1 MKIKNKKSG
10 KLIEV
15 PKHLE
20 ADVTK
25 AISLG
30 IDPLSILQ
38 SSGDVMQNGG
48 KLPKYE
54 IGGDNTLGFK
64 NKKRNPNNTLYED
77 VYNQDFNYNTQQPIY
92 ENSTK
97 PQNLVTPNGTNLN
110 QPNFNLGN
118 INGGFQ
124 GFDQYNPNKQFNS
137 LQPLKTQQLSNLPD
151 NQLQP
156 DLNKLPDL
164 GMDKSP
170 REYGTTDYNKP
181 KFDFQNVNVSGFGNQ
196 YLAKG
201 AGQLTSGLMNLGKG
215 AVDLI
220 ENKNELLRN
229 QKQITAG
236 TLNGAEN
243 NIPDPYQFGQN
254 FNGANMPL
262 GENGM
267 QIKQMGGY
275 GEPNVEIEGLEHV
288 MLPNGMSQEVQG
300 NSHAE
305 GGIPLNLPEG
315 SKVFSEKLKLNTPK
329 GKKSYA
335 DLAKK
340 YETKKDVD
348 MLNAKTGDAIQKST
362 AEMLITFK
370 KSKLEQLFEKQ
381 EQDKL
386 SGVHGLGV
394 QMEAIQS
401 LQQEQHPEQEQP
413 IAKYG
418 MKLPKAGNGWIN
430 QILAHERKAG
440 QPGGLPD
447 TQGIYNDDQWTGANA
462 YKFQKY
468 IDDAK
473 AEVPNFDKLPEAIQA
488 TLVDYK
494 FNNGN
499 RSIKDL
505 LLRAEGKINGEQLN
519 SNQKFNITPNFK
531 LLEDPSFV
539 KKIAIAKEDAYLS
552 QAEKNKPG
560 FQGNFDNNF
569 FPRTHMWDNYN
580 VNGQIPNT
588 TSQNQQTPNNRK
600 SFNFT
605 PFKTKQGIYLP
616 YKPNEIWDEYGT
628 DLKLER
634 SLQKFDFRD
643 VEKYSPE
650 EKRKL
655 LKTIR
660 TYQAQKD
667 PTLVRHY
674 KDNFARGNNQA
685 YKDFTSEKGYKKGAN
700 DAIES
705 ENFRSWS
712 NKNNR
717 PLTDYI
723 DGLKG
728 TDQSQWGHELFNK
741 RMLDFET
748 EDEYNKWKL
757 DKDWK
762 QVPGTNSYVD
772 MSAYDPANSLDPN
785 SVNPDKGVITYY
797 DINKKWE
804 KKSPEKKKAELEV
817 KKDNVKFK
825 SEPPI
830 NKIEPNIN
838 IPLAFPN
845 MYNRIP
851 ENMVM
856 NDPSYID
863 PRYLDVAP
871 QLNQVT
877 RGQRALQNNLGDRG
891 ASNMSNLLQSQ
902 INAYGQNQEIYGQ
915 KYNYDRG
922 QDASTQQFN
931 AQARMNTGQFNTQ
944 ANINPFLSRLE
955 KRESNIGDQQLTDQY
970 RALERNDQAIA
981 FNNNKNYIDKTF
993 SNYSKMTKDQYL
1005 QEVIGVDP
1013 NKFQQTTE
1021 EDAKTKKKKSGG
1033 IVKSKLKIKP
1043 KIKK

>member
-48 KLPKYE
+48 KLPKYDNAGL
-54 IGGDNTLGFK
+54 IPFTKDAPQNNRQSFGDYTIKPPTPYDDGLINPNFMQNDGVYYNPNQNTNTLGQNIITDEPLVNQQTF
-64 NKKRNPNNTLYED
+64 NPQLTQDLVD
-77 VYNQDFNYNTQQPIY
+77 YNQ
-92 ENSTK
+92 SK
-97 PQNLVTPNGTNLN
+97 GRTP
-110 QPNFNLGN
+110 
-118 INGGFQ
+118 
-124 GFDQYNPNKQFNS
+124 KV
-137 LQPLKTQQLSNLPD
+137 
-151 NQLQP
+151 
-156 DLNKLPDL
+156 
-164 GMDKSP
+164 
-170 REYGTTDYNKP
+170 YGTKEELSQINNKP
-181 KFDFQNVNVSGFGNQ
+181 KFDFQNINVNSFGNQ

-215 AVDLI
+215 TVDLI
-220 ENKNELLRN
+220 GTNRQNKNELLRN

-267 QIKQMGGY
+267 QIKQIGGY
-275 GEPNVEIEGLEHV
+275 GDPNIEIEGREHV
-288 MLPNGMSQEVQG
+288 MLPNGFSQEVQG

-315 SKVFSEKLKLNTPK
+315 TKIFSEKLKIPVKFLLELIEIDPMYSFLKNISLPK
-329 GKKSYA
+329 SGNISYA

-340 YETKKDVD
+340 FETKKYVD
-348 MLNAKTGDAIQKST
+348 LLASKNADPIQKTT
-362 AEMLITFK
+362 AQMMIDK
-370 KSKLEQLFEKQ
+370 NNQALEAIFSLQ

-394 QMEAIQS
+394 QMEA
-401 LQQEQHPEQEQP
+401 LQEINPEM
-413 IAKYG
+413 AKYG
-418 MKLPKAGNGWIN
+418 KLI
-430 QILAHERKAG
+430 
-440 QPGGLPD
+440 
-447 TQGIYNDDQWTGANA
+447 
-462 YKFQKY
+462 
-468 IDDAK
+468 K
-473 AEVPNFDKLPEAIQA
+473 AEYGVFSGDNPYSFAN
-488 TLVDYK
+488 VGV
-494 FNNGN
+494 NNSG
-499 RSIKDL
+499 
-505 LLRAEGKINGEQLN
+505 
-519 SNQKFNITPNFK
+519 
-531 LLEDPSFV
+531 V
-539 KKIAIAKEDAYLS
+539 
-552 QAEKNKPG
+552 
-560 FQGNFDNNF
+560 
-569 FPRTHMWDNYN
+569 
-580 VNGQIPNT
+580 
-588 TSQNQQTPNNRK
+588 
-600 SFNFT
+600 
-605 PFKTKQGIYLP
+605 QGIYLP

-931 AQARMNTGQFNTQ
+931 AQARMDTGQFNTQ

>member
-124 GFDQYNPNKQFNS
+124 GFDQYNPNKQFKS
-137 LQPLKTQQLSNLPD
+137 LQPLKIQQLSNLPD

-196 YLAKG
+196 YLTKG

-215 AVDLI
+215 TVDLI

-394 QMEAIQS
+394 QMEA
-401 LQQEQHPEQEQP
+401 LQEINPEM
-413 IAKYG
+413 AKYG
-418 MKLPKAGNGWIN
+418 KLI
-430 QILAHERKAG
+430 
-440 QPGGLPD
+440 
-447 TQGIYNDDQWTGANA
+447 
-462 YKFQKY
+462 
-468 IDDAK
+468 K
-473 AEVPNFDKLPEAIQA
+473 AEDGVFTGDNPYSFAN
-488 TLVDYK
+488 VGV
-494 FNNGN
+494 NNSG
-499 RSIKDL
+499 
-505 LLRAEGKINGEQLN
+505 
-519 SNQKFNITPNFK
+519 
-531 LLEDPSFV
+531 V
-539 KKIAIAKEDAYLS
+539 
-552 QAEKNKPG
+552 
-560 FQGNFDNNF
+560 
-569 FPRTHMWDNYN
+569 
-580 VNGQIPNT
+580 
-588 TSQNQQTPNNRK
+588 
-600 SFNFT
+600 
-605 PFKTKQGIYLP
+605 QGIYLP

-643 VEKYSPE
+643 VEKYSPK
-650 EKRKL
+650 EKKEL

-660 TYQAQKD
+660 TYQAQKY

-685 YKDFTSEKGYKKGAN
+685 YKDFTSEKGYKKGVN

-944 ANINPFLSRLE
+944 ANINPFLYRLE

-1013 NKFQQTTE
+1013 NIFQQTTE
-1021 EDAKTKKKKSGG
+1021 EDAKTKEKKSGG